1 MRRIKELSIISI
13 VAVFLGCFV
22 CRADMNYSNDRN
34 SGYIVLAEEDI
45 PSYEGVFHFT
55 STQGLLSFDEKKNAC
70 SPNENTVLSSDN
82 TYIST
87 EEKDAYGSHILIAH
101 VLIRDPSQ
109 INTEFSNG
117 VFGGKGERPTD
128 VAKRT
133 GAVLVI
139 NGSYFNYGTGQA
151 LTEVAPV
158 ILHDNEIYRSGI
170 ANGSEICIRF
180 DGSLFSPHPV
190 MGFSAEDMYNLGVV
204 SNIGTADPLLIQDG
218 NLQSYPP
225 GVTDGTYPRAAIGMV
240 SPGEYYFLVAG
251 SGAYQGG
258 MSYMD
263 MQGVFYALGCTYAR
277 SMDGGGSAAMVIN
290 GELLTDPA
298 GETER
303 EVADFICIWDR

>member
-1 MRRIKELSIISI
+1 MAALLMGS
-13 VAVFLGCFV
+13 VPCM
-22 CRADMNYSNDRN
+22 ADMNYSDDRN
-34 SGYIVLAEEDI
+34 SGYIVLQEEDI

-55 STQGLLSFDEKKNAC
+55 NTQGLLSFDEKRSAC
-70 SPNENTVLSSDN
+70 SPNENIVYSSEN

-101 VLIRDPSQ
+101 VLVRDPSQ

-117 VFGGKGERPTD
+117 VFGGERECPTD
-128 VAKRT
+128 AAART

-151 LTEVAPV
+151 MTEVAPV
-158 ILHDNEIYRSGI
+158 LLHDYEIYRSGI
-170 ANGSEICIRF
+170 TNGSEICIRF
-180 DGSLFSPHPV
+180 DGSLFSPHPA
-190 MGFSAEDMYNLGVV
+190 MGFTGEDLYNLGVV

-225 GVTDGTYPRAAIGMV
+225 GVAYGSYPRAAIGMV
-240 SPGEYYFLVAG
+240 TPGEYYFLVSG
-251 SGAYQGG
+251 SGAYEGG
-258 MSYMD
+258 ISYVD

-290 GELLTDPA
+290 GELLTEPA
-298 GETER
+298 TGSER
-303 EVADFICIWDR
+303 AVADFICIWDK